1 MVFKSTWLAPYT
13 GSAHVIFGRTIALKE
28 MIYTCLYPSFLRDH
42 KMYTHLFASRSF
54 PLTWDQNLQSF
65 CNVTP
70 SRVKLSLWSMPHS
83 GGKSGVTPF
92 LAIQSSLHLL
102 VLQLISLTSVR
113 SKNAFSAFCDS
124 STLFLRTVTRIEVSS
139 AYLVRSLSWQYRA
152 TSRSFKNS
160 LNKYPW
166 VVPRLTS
173 FQLQTVLWQ
182 TILCF
187 LSDKKLTYQL
197 TMYGFKG
204 LCVNF
209 SINKLC
215 LTLSKA
221 FEKSIVNSLTA
232 RLSLLSKAWRNSCCI
247 LRSAFVQLPPV
258 LYANWLLFK

>member
-54 PLTWDQNLQSF
+54 PLTWDENLHSF

-166 VVPRLTS
+166 VRGWHPSNYKQCYDRPFFVFSPTRSWRTSWQCMGLKGSVLVSILISCAWLCQRLLKNPS
-173 FQLQTVLWQ
+173 
-182 TILCF
+182 
-187 LSDKKLTYQL
+187 
-197 TMYGFKG
+197 
-204 LCVNF
+204 
-209 SINKLC
+209 
-215 LTLSKA
+215 
-221 FEKSIVNSLTA
+221 
-232 RLSLLSKAWRNSCCI
+232 
-247 LRSAFVQLPPV
+247 
-258 LYANWLLFK
+258 